1 MVDEKTH
8 DTAEHEHVVEHQPK
22 QDALGYHRSEEDS
35 LTMTHIW
42 KNHKA
47 IIGWSFYWALCA
59 IGW

>member
-1 MVDEKTH
+1 MEERTH
-8 DTAEHEHVVEHQPK
+8 HTAEHEHAAEHQTK

-35 LTMTHIW
+35 MTMTHIW

-47 IIGWSFYWALCA
+47 IIAWSFYWALCA